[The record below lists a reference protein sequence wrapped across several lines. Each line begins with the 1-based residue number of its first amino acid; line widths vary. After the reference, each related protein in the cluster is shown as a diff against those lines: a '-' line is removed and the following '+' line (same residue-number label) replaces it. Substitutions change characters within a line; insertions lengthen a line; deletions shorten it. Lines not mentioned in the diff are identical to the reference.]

1 MAKEAQAKAKK
12 IDAKKTTKKTEK
24 KAKTSHSSAY
34 TNPAAD
40 MFKAF
45 AAGINKPH
53 AHKEAVMENHRKN
66 LTAIQD
72 ANKMAVEVI
81 KTIAQLQSQY
91 VKQTFEDMNAM
102 MREIMSS
109 SSKPASAGNSKSHA
123 EKIKTAMTRAFDHST
138 NVANVVAKSHQ
149 EIYHKMHDRF
159 SETVDHMKDAS
170 KVKH

>member
-12 IDAKKTTKKTEK
+12 TDAKKTTKKTEK
-24 KAKTSHSSAY
+24 KAKTSHSNAY

-45 AAGINKPH
+45 AAGMNKPH
-53 AHKEAVMENHRKN
+53 VHKEAVMENHRKN

-109 SSKPASAGNSKSHA
+109 
-123 EKIKTAMTRAFDHST
+123 I
-138 NVANVVAKSHQ
+138 
-149 EIYHKMHDRF
+149 
-159 SETVDHMKDAS
+159 SETGFGVAFKPSD
-170 KVKH
+170 VGCPTN